1 MLSDIDFF
9 VGPITES
16 TKQTLQLK
24 EDEGMYPPRFCV
36 VISGTPTAR
45 QSQARIE
52 FRGAVNDLVFDVP
65 LNPPPPQATPASPGI
80 SRKSNYFCGPC
91 MHNSVIIFYRLWIH
105 HFISRAKCTTRYI

>member
-9 VGPITES
+9 VGPITET

-65 LNPPPPQATPASPGI
+65 LNPPLPQARPTSPGI
-80 SRKSNYFCGPC
+80 SSKSNSVFFVDLGTY
-91 MHNSVIIFYRLWIH
+91 MHNNTRFAIILYRLCI
-105 HFISRAKCTTRYI
+105 